1 MPGSQNLPKS
11 DQNAIFD
18 FRKKNTLGVLGM
30 VENSNWLAQKIVDKI
45 LKHFSESPR
54 PPKIPAQA
62 KLGLKTHLSRDLVI
76 ELSLA

>member
-18 FRKKNTLGVLGM
+18 FKKNTLGVLGM

-54 PPKIPAQA
+54 PLQKFLHKPNWAWKPIC
-62 KLGLKTHLSRDLVI
+62 LVI
-76 ELSLA
+76 SWSN